1 MGTNNAPIL
10 ANCTWLGWNTM
21 LKEKCKTDPKLKW
34 PVLFKRF
41 IDDSFGIIDGNNWIL
56 NIGFQN
62 SICSE
67 INDLLLFGKLDLSG
81 FQKEENKYM
90 YIPMNSGHIYIF

>member
-1 MGTNNAPIL
+1 MVI
-10 ANCTWLGWNTM
+10 
-21 LKEKCKTDPKLKW
+21 
-34 PVLFKRF
+34 
-41 IDDSFGIIDGNNWIL
+41 NWIL

-62 SICSE
+62 SICSK
-67 INDLLLFGKLDLSG
+67 INDLLFFGKLDLSG